1 MKKFVYTD
9 PTPGLCDN
17 CGASLHGE
25 YCHLCGQKD
34 KTYIRNV
41 FSLLH
46 EFLQEFGSWDSRLA
60 RTFAPLLFKPGFLS
74 MEYVAGRRARYV
86 PPIRLYLFI
95 SLVFFLTVAMVAKVD
110 TTQWRHS
117 IAQAPPAEQVAEPA
131 DTTPAT
137 PRDGVG
143 ITVETSPE
151 SRRRPL
157 SERVNVNIPFLAD
170 ETNAEIQRRVVR
182 SMENPDLFLQQAR
195 QLAPPMMFLLLPVFA
210 FLLKI
215 LYLFAKRFY
224 TEHLTLALHTHSFL
238 FASFLLL
245 MMFSGIDDWS
255 TKQASTGWIGAVMG
269 WLTIALWIWVPV
281 YLFLAQKRFYN
292 QGWFFTTLKF
302 FLTSTVYMFM
312 ISFGAIGLIVLSAL
326 TA

>member
-9 PTPGLCDN
+9 PTPGVCDN

-25 YCHLCGQKD
+25 YCHLCGQQD

-46 EFLQEFGSWDSRLA
+46 EFLQEFSSWDSRLVK
-60 RTFAPLLFKPGFLS
+60 TLVPLLFKPGFLS

-95 SLVFFLTVAMVAKVD
+95 SLLFFLIVAMVAKVD
-110 TTQWRHS
+110 TTQWRQS
-117 IAQAPPAEQVAEPA
+117 IAQSEPAEQIADPVDAEPA
-131 DTTPAT
+131 TPS
-137 PRDGVG
+137 PNEGVG
-143 ITVETSPE
+143 IHVETSPE
-151 SRRRPL
+151 ARRRPL
-157 SERVNVNIPFLAD
+157 SERVNVNLPFLTD
-170 ETNAEIQRRVVR
+170 ETNAEVHRRVVR
-182 SMENPDLFLQQAR
+182 SMENPELFLQQAR

-215 LYLFAKRFY
+215 LYLFAKRYY

-245 MMFSGIDDWS
+245 MMFSAIGN
-255 TKQASTGWIGAVMG
+255 AYTGWVEALAG
-269 WLTIALWIWVPV
+269 WLTVGLWVWMPL
-281 YLFLAQKRFYN
+281 YLYIAQKRFYS
-292 QGWFFTTLKF
+292 QGWILTTIKY

-312 ISFGAIGLIVLSAL
+312 IFFGAAGLVIISAL